1 MRDSYLP
8 YNLLLLYLSI
18 GVFLRAFKGV
28 FLLGVAL

>member
-18 GVFLRAFKGV
+18 GAFLRAFKDV